1 MLLKKGVISL
11 KFAVLKELLY
21 YSKSGVNTISG
32 ESFIKIDESDFILAS
47 LDCMLV
53 IKNVE

>member
-21 YSKSGVNTISG
+21 YSKSGMHTISV